1 MGRPLQLLLV
11 EDSEDDA
18 LLVLSALRR
27 AGFDP
32 TWQRVENE
40 RGMLKALD
48 SKAWDLI
55 ISDHNMP
62 GFDAPAALK
71 IVGDRGLD
79 LPFIIVSGSIGEEA
93 AVAAMKLGAQDYLA
107 KGHLKRL
114 PVAIERELKEASER
128 KARREAEERI
138 RFLAYFDS
146 LTTLPNRANFCE
158 QLQALIDHPGRSGEP
173 LAVLNVK
180 IDNLREINNTLGHA
194 TGEQALIEI
203 ATRLQVALPSAHLLA
218 RVGGD
223 DFAIALPEGGE
234 RAALHAALEIHSI
247 LSSSIGVDP
256 VEIDAVTSI
265 GIAIYP
271 DHGATPELLLQRTN
285 AALAQALEQPE
296 RTAVYDRE
304 RDPYQPV
311 RLSMIAELRRAIET
325 DQLRLHYQPK
335 VDFSTGAVSGFEAL
349 VRWTH
354 PKHGPLSPELFVPLA
369 EQSGLV
375 NPLTRWVLR
384 EALKQAQIW
393 QRSGL
398 DAAIAVNLSAKNLQT
413 TDLAEQLDRML
424 IESEVP
430 PERLVLEVTES
441 AIMTDHT
448 RAREILEQ
456 LHGRGVEISID
467 DFGTGYSSFANLRR
481 LPVSEI
487 KIDKSFV
494 QCMTTCAEDRV
505 IVDSV
510 VALGHNLGLN
520 VVAEGVENQAA
531 WLALADLRCDIAQ
544 GYFLSRPL
552 PAEQLFDWTRNFV
565 APPTLHPPPLFSGSV
580 AGG

>member
-1 MGRPLQLLLV
+1 
-11 EDSEDDA
+11 
-18 LLVLSALRR
+18 
-27 AGFDP
+27 
-32 TWQRVENE
+32 
-40 RGMLKALD
+40 
-48 SKAWDLI
+48 
-55 ISDHNMP
+55 
-62 GFDAPAALK
+62 
-71 IVGDRGLD
+71 
-79 LPFIIVSGSIGEEA
+79 
-93 AVAAMKLGAQDYLA
+93 
-107 KGHLKRL
+107 
-114 PVAIERELKEASER
+114 
-128 KARREAEERI
+128 
-138 RFLAYFDS
+138 
-146 LTTLPNRANFCE
+146 
-158 QLQALIDHPGRSGEP
+158 
-173 LAVLNVK
+173 
-180 IDNLREINNTLGHA
+180 
-194 TGEQALIEI
+194 
-203 ATRLQVALPSAHLLA
+203 
-218 RVGGD
+218 
-223 DFAIALPEGGE
+223 
-234 RAALHAALEIHSI
+234 

>member
-1 MGRPLQLLLV
+1 MGRPLQLLIV

-18 LLVLSALRR
+18 MLLLSSLRR
-27 AGFDP
+27 AGFEP
-32 TWQRVENE
+32 TWHRVDTE
-40 RGMLKALD
+40 RGMIKALE
-48 SKAWDLI
+48 SRSWDLI
-55 ISDHNMP
+55 ISDHSMP
-62 GFDAPAALK
+62 SFSAPAALK
-71 IVGDRGLD
+71 IVSDRGLD

-93 AVAAMKLGAQDYLA
+93 AVSAMKLGAQDYLA
-107 KGHLKRL
+107 KGHIKRL
-114 PVAIERELKEASER
+114 PVAIERELKEADER
-128 KARREAEERI
+128 RARRSAEERI

-146 LTTLPNRANFCE
+146 LTSLPNRASFCE
-158 QLQALIDHPGRSGEP
+158 QVDALISDPKRSGAE
-173 LAVLNVK
+173 LALINVK

-194 TGEQALIEI
+194 TGEQALLEI
-203 ATRLQVALPSAHLLA
+203 ATRLQVALPSSNLLA

-223 DFAIALPEGGE
+223 DFAVALPDGGVGE
-234 RAALHAALEIHSI
+234 ALRIADEIQSI
-247 LSSSIGVDP
+247 LSSAIGVDP
-256 VEIDAVTSI
+256 VEVEAVTSI
-265 GIAIYP
+265 GIALYP
-271 DHGATPELLLQRTN
+271 HHGATPELLLQRTN
-285 AALAQALEQPE
+285 AALAQAIEHPA
-296 RTAVYDRE
+296 RVAIYDRD

-335 VDFSTGAVSGFEAL
+335 VDFSTGIVSGFEAL

-354 PKHGPLSPELFVPLA
+354 PKHGPVSPEVFVPLA
-369 EQSGLV
+369 EQSGLI

-384 EALKQAQIW
+384 EALRQAGTW
-393 QRSGL
+393 QRDGI
-398 DAAIAVNLSAKNLQT
+398 DAAIAVNLSAKNLQND
-413 TDLAEQLDRML
+413 DLAEQLDRLL
-424 IESEVP
+424 IESDVP
-430 PERLVLEVTES
+430 PDRLVLEVTES

-456 LHGRGVEISID
+456 LHARGVEIAID

-494 QCMTTCAEDRV
+494 QSMGSCPEDRV

-510 VALGHNLGLN
+510 IGLGHKLGLN

-531 WLALADLRCDIAQ
+531 WQTLANLRCDIAQ

-552 PAEQLFDWTRNFV
+552 PADKLTDWTRNFV
-565 APPTLHPPPLFSGSV
+565 APPSLYPAPLRTDQITRG
-580 AGG
+580 

>member
-18 LLVLSALRR
+18 LLLLSALRR

-32 TWQRVENE
+32 TWHRVETE
-40 RGMLKALD
+40 RAMIKALD
-48 SKAWDLI
+48 SRPWDLI

-62 GFDAPAALK
+62 SFNAPAALK
-71 IVGDRGLD
+71 IVADRGLD

-93 AVAAMKLGAQDYLA
+93 AVAAMKAGAQDYLA

-128 KARREAEERI
+128 RARRDAEERI
-138 RFLAYFDS
+138 RFLAYFDG
-146 LTTLPNRANFCE
+146 LTSLPNRANFCE
-158 QLQALIDHPGRSGEP
+158 QLQALIMNPARAGAQ
-173 LAVLNVK
+173 LAVLSIK

-194 TGEQALIEI
+194 TGEQALLEI
-203 ATRLQVALPSAHLLA
+203 ATRLQVALPSGHLLA

-223 DFAIALPEGGE
+223 DFAIALPDGDE
-234 RAALHAALEIHSI
+234 HAALRAAADVQSI
-247 LSSSIGVDP
+247 LSSAISVDP
-256 VEIDAVTSI
+256 VEVDAVTSI
-265 GIAIYP
+265 GIALYP
-271 DHGATPELLLQRTN
+271 DHADGSELLLQRTN
-285 AALAQALEQPE
+285 AALAQALEHPE
-296 RTAVYDRE
+296 RIAVYDRD

-335 VDFSTGAVSGFEAL
+335 VDFRTGIVSGFEAL

-369 EQSGLV
+369 EQSGLI
-375 NPLTRWVLR
+375 NSLTRWVARSALR
-384 EALKQAQIW
+384 EAQSW
-393 QRSGL
+393 HREGL
-398 DAAIAVNLSAKNLQT
+398 DAAIAINLSAKNLHNS
-413 TDLAEQLDRML
+413 DLAEQLDSML
-424 IESEVP
+424 SASDVP

-441 AIMTDHT
+441 AIMSDHT

-456 LHGRGVEISID
+456 LHSRGIEIAID

-494 QCMTTCAEDRV
+494 QSMSRCEEDRV

-510 VALGHNLGLN
+510 IGLGHKLGLN
-520 VVAEGVENQAA
+520 VVAEGVEGHPE
-531 WLALADLRCDIAQ
+531 WLELSTLRCDIAQ
-544 GYFLSRPL
+544 GYYLSRPL
-552 PAEQLFDWTRNFV
+552 PAEKLFDWTRNFEPPSRQ
-565 APPTLHPPPLFSGSV
+565 APNLESGRMSRS
-580 AGG
+580 

>member
-32 TWQRVENE
+32 TWHRVETE
-40 RGMLKALD
+40 RGLVKALD
-48 SKAWDLI
+48 SRPWDLI

-62 GFDAPAALK
+62 SFNAPAALK
-71 IVGDRGLD
+71 IVADRGLD

-128 KARREAEERI
+128 RARRDAEERI

-146 LTTLPNRANFCE
+146 LTSLPNRANFCE
-158 QLQALIDHPGRSGEP
+158 QLDALIRDPARFSAP
-173 LAVLNVK
+173 FAVLNVK

-194 TGEQALIEI
+194 MGEQALLEI
-203 ATRLQVALPSAHLLA
+203 STRLQVALPSGHLLA

-223 DFAIALPEGGE
+223 DFAIALPDGDE
-234 RAALHAALEIHSI
+234 HAALRAASDVQSI

-256 VEIDAVTSI
+256 VEVEAVTSI
-265 GIAIYP
+265 GIALYP
-271 DHGATPELLLQRTN
+271 EHGESPELILQRTN
-285 AALAQALEQPE
+285 AALAQALEHPE
-296 RTAVYDRE
+296 RVAVYDRE

-335 VDFSTGAVSGFEAL
+335 VDFRTGIVSGFEAL

-369 EQSGLV
+369 EQSGLI
-375 NPLTRWVLR
+375 NPLTRWVVRAALR
-384 EALKQAQIW
+384 EAQSW
-393 QRSGL
+393 HREGL
-398 DAAIAVNLSAKNLQT
+398 DAAIAVNLSAKNLHNS
-413 TDLAEQLDRML
+413 DLAEQLDSML
-424 IESEVP
+424 TEFDVP

-441 AIMTDHT
+441 AIMSDHT

-456 LHGRGVEISID
+456 LHARGIEIAID

-494 QCMTTCAEDRV
+494 QSMSSCAEDRV

-510 VALGHNLGLN
+510 IGLGHKLGLN
-520 VVAEGVENQAA
+520 VVAEGVEGHNE
-531 WLALADLRCDIAQ
+531 WLELASLRCDIAQ
-544 GYFLSRPL
+544 GYYLSRPL
-552 PAEQLFDWTRNFV
+552 PAEKLLDWASNFE
-565 APPTLHPPPLFSGSV
+565 PPSRQQTHLESSRISRS
-580 AGG
+580 